1 MTTTRLKNLL
11 LTGLAVAQLV
21 LMTPMPAPGHS
32 VVEAIKD
39 WTKVDVADRP
49 DFLSLPIVDSA
60 LSKPESAKVKQLLW
74 DDHVAQLR
82 EQREQEWK
90 DKSIKLGDLKM
101 KFDYRVFGEKPESGR
116 RLFISMHGG
125 GGSRASVNDRQW
137 QNQIGLYKPKE
148 GVYLA
153 PRAPNDAWDMWH
165 QEHIDKFFHRIIED
179 AILFEDVDVNR
190 VYVMGYSAGGDG
202 VYKLAP
208 RMADSLAAA
217 AMMAGHP
224 NGASPANL
232 RNIGFA
238 LHMGEK
244 DGAYK
249 RNKIAERWKTDL
261 AKLQQ
266 ADSAGYQHQA
276 QIHEGLGHW
285 MDRKDAVAVPWMSKF
300 ERDPNPSKV
309 VWKQTGVQRKDFY
322 WLAVT
327 DGHDVTSKH
336 NLVVARKDQK
346 FTIESSDGLTAM
358 KLNLNDAIVNL
369 DEPISVYR
377 DGKEI
382 YQDKAIRT
390 SRSIYQSIQNHGDSE
405 RIYSAQA
412 IVDFEEAEPK
422 EG

>member
-1 MTTTRLKNLL
+1 
-11 LTGLAVAQLV
+11 
-21 LMTPMPAPGHS
+21 
-32 VVEAIKD
+32 
-39 WTKVDVADRP
+39 
-49 DFLSLPIVDSA
+49 
-60 LSKPESAKVKQLLW
+60 
-74 DDHVAQLR
+74 
-82 EQREQEWK
+82 
-90 DKSIKLGDLKM
+90 
-101 KFDYRVFGEKPESGR
+101 
-116 RLFISMHGG
+116 
-125 GGSRASVNDRQW
+125 
-137 QNQIGLYKPKE
+137 
-148 GVYLA
+148 
-153 PRAPNDAWDMWH
+153 
-165 QEHIDKFFHRIIED
+165 
-179 AILFEDVDVNR
+179 
-190 VYVMGYSAGGDG
+190 
-202 VYKLAP
+202 
-208 RMADSLAAA
+208 
-217 AMMAGHP
+217 
-224 NGASPANL
+224 
-232 RNIGFA
+232 
-238 LHMGEK
+238 
-244 DGAYK
+244 
-249 RNKIAERWKTDL
+249 
-261 AKLQQ
+261 
-266 ADSAGYQHQA
+266 
-276 QIHEGLGHW
+276 
-285 MDRKDAVAVPWMSKF
+285 MSKF